1 MKKKTIQEFIK
12 EAKECHEIDYDYSK
26 TEYKG
31 IHEKV
36 CIICSEHGEFWQ
48 EAGVHLKGG
57 HCPKCPQQ
65 YSQKRFLENA
75 NKIHN
80 NYYDYSKVKYVKMH
94 DKVCIICPEHGEFW
108 QKPYKH
114 LQGQGCSVCGQI
126 KANQNKNKSIIS
138 KGESFIKTWLE
149 QNRIPFS
156 WQKPIITE
164 HFARNSNTM
173 YVDFYIE
180 IEDKCYVIEYNG
192 IQHYKFSNFFYKTQ
206 EEFEAQRRRDKLLK
220 KYCQLNDI
228 TLIELK
234 YTLSLDKIENIL
246 KQMFKI
252 SFDFDETTKKISN
265 IKVVSEEI
273 KEVDMSNPT
282 MLVLDNKLKFSD
294 SAIQLLN
301 AKANDRI
308 AINYWMVNNEETF
321 PVVGKSE
328 VFTDP
333 DGGNRLTQTN
343 TVSFRGRQRETLLVY
358 GDQFTLEAFKDG
370 MFKLVS
376 VKSIND
382 ETQVINDAQK
392 DLEIVQDVLEEE
404 IFDETFDFDDLPF

>member
-1 MKKKTIQEFIK
+1 
-12 EAKECHEIDYDYSK
+12 
-26 TEYKG
+26 
-31 IHEKV
+31 
-36 CIICSEHGEFWQ
+36 
-48 EAGVHLKGG
+48 
-57 HCPKCPQQ
+57 
-65 YSQKRFLENA
+65 
-75 NKIHN
+75 
-80 NYYDYSKVKYVKMH
+80 
-94 DKVCIICPEHGEFW
+94 
-108 QKPYKH
+108 
-114 LQGQGCSVCGQI
+114 
-126 KANQNKNKSIIS
+126 
-138 KGESFIKTWLE
+138 
-149 QNRIPFS
+149 
-156 WQKPIITE
+156 
-164 HFARNSNTM
+164 
-173 YVDFYIE
+173 
-180 IEDKCYVIEYNG
+180 
-192 IQHYKFSNFFYKTQ
+192 
-206 EEFEAQRRRDKLLK
+206 
-220 KYCQLNDI
+220 
-228 TLIELK
+228 
-234 YTLSLDKIENIL
+234 
-246 KQMFKI
+246 MFKI

-273 KEVDMSNPT
+273 KEVDLSNPK

-343 TVSFRGRQRETLLVY
+343 TVSFRGKQRETLLMY

-404 IFDETFDFDDLPF
+404 MFDETFDFDDLPF